1 MDRNKIYNKF
11 GDDYKANDLTFLMG
25 IDIRFTNHLAS
36 RFKNKIVLETCS
48 GGGFTTISLAKYA
61 KHVYTVEID
70 SSRFLDAKQNAKIA
84 QVEDKITFINSD
96 IFDISFSQLN
106 DKIDAA
112 LLDPDW
118 AVSRKDHQ
126 YRFLDSNTCPPSDR
140 LLSFIFQY
148 TPNISLIQPPYIQ
161 ESEFRGLPNHEC
173 EKLFLHGKHEL
184 YCLHFGE
191 QALTVG
197 NTEFYI

>member
-1 MDRNKIYNKF
+1 MNRNKIYNKF
-11 GDDYKANDLTFLMG
+11 GDYYKANDLTFLMG
-25 IDIRFTNHLAS
+25 IDIRFTDHLAS

-61 KHVYTVEID
+61 KHVYTVEIER
-70 SSRFLDAKQNAKIA
+70 SRFLDAKQNAKIA

-96 IFDISFSQLN
+96 IFDICFSQLD

-112 LLDPDW
+112 FLDPDW
-118 AVSRKDHQ
+118 AVSGEEHQ
-126 YRFLDSNTCPPSDR
+126 YRFLDSNTCPPSDK
-140 LLSFIFQY
+140 LLSFILEC

-161 ESEFRGLPNHEC
+161 ESEFRGLPNHEL
-173 EKLFLHGKHEL
+173 EKLFLDEKHEL

-191 QALTVG
+191 QALTAG
-197 NTEFYI
+197 NTQYHI